1 MSSVPT
7 GDLPESGSGHVELG
21 QDVIASSTSPYVVP
35 EYVTLIGR
43 IQRHVVPRTYI
54 EVGVATGRT
63 LALAAPGSVAIGVDP
78 EPHLTLDLDDGA
90 RVFETTSDAFFDE
103 EDVRAIMGNREI
115 DLAFI
120 DGMHRFEFALRDFM
134 NIERLSSRDTVVLI
148 HDCLPVDEVS
158 ARRERETK
166 FWTGDVW
173 KLIVCLKEWRPDL
186 DVKVIDA
193 PPSGLGMIRG
203 LDSGSTVLEDHYE
216 EIVATFMDLPFSSL
230 GELGMTKALNV
241 VPNDWAAISQLLPR
255 VRPYPSTAAA
265 GGGPSVWRRLVSRAT
280 AGRQ

>member
-7 GDLPESGSGHVELG
+7 GDPPGSGSGEVELG
-21 QDVIASSTSPYVVP
+21 QDVIASSASPYVEP
-35 EYVTLIGR
+35 EYVSLIGR

-63 LALAAPGSVAIGVDP
+63 LALAVPGSVAIGVDP
-78 EPHLTLDLDDGA
+78 EPHLTSHLGDGA
-90 RVFETTSDAFFDE
+90 QVFETTSDAFFDE
-103 EDVRAIMGNREI
+103 EDVRALMGNREI

-134 NIERLSSRDTVVLI
+134 NIERLSSKETVVLV

-173 KLIVCLKEWRPDL
+173 KLIVCLKQWRPDL

-193 PPSGLGMIRG
+193 TPSGLGMIRR
-203 LDSGSTVLEDHYE
+203 LDSASTVLEDHYE
-216 EIVATFMDLPFSSL
+216 EIVDAFMDLPFSSL
-230 GELGMTKALNV
+230 GERGMIEALNV
-241 VPNDWAAISQLLPR
+241 VPNDWAEISQVLPR
-255 VRPYPSTAAA
+255 VRPYPSTPGA
-265 GGGPSVWRRLVSRAT
+265 GRGPSVLRRLVSRAT

>member
-7 GDLPESGSGHVELG
+7 GDLPESGSGQVELG

-173 KLIVCLKEWRPDL
+173 KLIVCLKEWRPESGREGHRCPTVGTRDDPGTGQRLNGARGPLRGDRRHLHRSAFLVPRGAGDDQSPERRPERLGGDL
-186 DVKVIDA
+186 AIA
-193 PPSGLGMIRG
+193 PEGAAVPFDCGRRRGAECLAPFGL
-203 LDSGSTVLEDHYE
+203 
-216 EIVATFMDLPFSSL
+216 
-230 GELGMTKALNV
+230 
-241 VPNDWAAISQLLPR
+241 
-255 VRPYPSTAAA
+255 A
-265 GGGPSVWRRLVSRAT
+265 GNTR
-280 AGRQ
+280 